1 LKVLLKFCLRR
12 GLVAAFVAVLAS
24 LTLAPRGAAQTFTW
38 TGGSGNNRW
47 TSGNNWSGGVAP
59 TGAGGENL
67 VFPSGA
73 ARLSNNNTLNGAS
86 FNSIT
91 ISGSGYTLSGNAL
104 TLGAGGLAD
113 NSIAGT
119 NTVSLPMTF
128 AATRAVTVSNAGT
141 TLTISGVISGAGGLT
156 KAGAGTV
163 TLSATNT
170 YTGVTTINA
179 GTIAVA
185 ADARLG
191 TAPAVATPGKVTFG
205 GGTLR
210 TTASFTLAA
219 NRGIALTGAGT
230 ISTDPGTTLTYGGII
245 AGASTLTKAGTGTLI
260 LSGANTYTGAT
271 MVSAGSVRLG
281 ATNAV
286 PSGSAVTV
294 AGGATFDLSGFSDV
308 VGSLA
313 GAGTV
318 TSGAAGGVTLT
329 AGGDNS
335 STTFSSVIQ
344 NGSGTVALTK
354 TGTGT
359 LTLSGTNT
367 YTGVTTINA
376 GTIAIA
382 ADAGLGTAPAVPT
395 PGRLTFGGGTLETTA
410 SFTLA
415 TNRGIALTGAGMIS
429 TDPGTTLTYGG
440 IIAGASPLTKA
451 GPGTLI
457 VSGANTYTGAT
468 TVSAGVLDV
477 RNNSGLGTP
486 TGATTVASGAALQ
499 VDGSGLVIAE
509 PLTLNGTGIASGGG
523 LRNLANSNTWS
534 GAITVGAGGARINSD
549 AGTLTVSGAIS
560 GATQPLTVGGAG
572 NTTVSGVIGTTSGTL
587 TKDGIGTLIL
597 SAANTYTGA
606 TTVSAGALRLG
617 AANAV
622 GSGSAVTVAAGATF
636 DLNGFSDA
644 IGSLAGAGAVTS
656 GAAGAVTLTA
666 GGNNTSTTF
675 SGVIQNGSATVAVTK
690 VGTGTLTLS
699 GTNTYTGSTTVSGG
713 TLLVNGSQGSSAVSL
728 NGGTLGGTGTV
739 GPITSTGSGG
749 SVTPGVGVGILSSG
763 NVNWSSGSPGFVV
776 QLNGTTAGTG
786 YDQLNVTGSV
796 NLGSATLSGTLG
808 FSPPN
813 GTSFTIINNDGS
825 DAVIGTFAGLP
836 EGSTVVLS
844 GQSFKVSYVG
854 GTGNDVVLTVAAPNL
869 TVNNAVAP
877 SASPPPGTD
886 LTYTVTV
893 TNNGTGNATSVVV
906 VDTLAPTVQFKVG
919 SVVNSLPAGVS
930 VVVDYSNDAG
940 ATWTYIPASGACSA
954 PANYDRCVNRVR
966 WSLQNPLSSSAP
978 NNTGTLQFVAQIR

>member
-1 LKVLLKFCLRR
+1 MLLKFCLRR
-12 GLVAAFVAVLAS
+12 GLVAAVAAVVAL

-38 TGGSGNNRW
+38 TGGSGNSRW

-59 TGAGGENL
+59 TGVGAENL
-67 VFPSGA
+67 VFPTGA
-73 ARLSNNNTLNGAS
+73 AHLSNNNTFNGAS

-91 ISGSGYTLSGNAL
+91 ISGSGYTLGGNAL
-104 TLGAGGLAD
+104 TLAAGGLAD

-119 NTVSLPMTF
+119 NTISLGLAF
-128 AATRAVTVSNAGT
+128 AATRTVTVGNAGT

-156 KAGAGTV
+156 KSGSGTV
-163 TLSATNT
+163 TLSAANT

-179 GTIAVA
+179 GTIAIAVDAGLGA
-185 ADARLG
+185 APGAP
-191 TAPAVATPGKVTFG
+191 TAGKLTFG

-230 ISTDPGTTLTYGGII
+230 ISTDPGTTLTYGGIA
-245 AGASTLTKAGTGTLI
+245 AGAGTLTKAGTGTLI

-271 MVSAGSVRLG
+271 AISAGTLQLG
-281 ATNAV
+281 ATNTV

-294 AGGATFDLSGFSDV
+294 SGGATFDLHGFSDAI
-308 VGSLA
+308 GSLA

-318 TSGAAGGVTLT
+318 TSGAAGAVTLT
-329 AGGDNS
+329 AGANNG
-335 STTFSSVIQ
+335 STTFSGIIQ

-354 TGTGT
+354 GGTGT
-359 LTLSGTNT
+359 MTLS
-367 YTGVTTINA
+367 
-376 GTIAIA
+376 
-382 ADAGLGTAPAVPT
+382 
-395 PGRLTFGGGTLETTA
+395 
-410 SFTLA
+410 S
-415 TNRGIALTGAGMIS
+415 
-429 TDPGTTLTYGG
+429 
-440 IIAGASPLTKA
+440 
-451 GPGTLI
+451 
-457 VSGANTYTGAT
+457 ANTYSGAT

-477 RNNSGLGTP
+477 QNNSSLGT
-486 TGATTVASGAALQ
+486 TVGATTVTGGAALQ
-499 VDGSGLVIAE
+499 LDGSGLVVAE
-509 PLTLNGTGIASGGG
+509 PVTLNGTGIAAGGA
-523 LRNLANSNTWS
+523 LRQVANSNTWS
-534 GAITVGAGGARINSD
+534 GAITLGSASRINAA
-549 AGTLTVSGAIS
+549 AGTLAVTGGITN
-560 GATQPLTVGGAG
+560 GGFLLTVGGAG
-572 NTTVSGVIGTTSGTL
+572 NTTISSTAISGTGGL
-587 TKDGIGTLIL
+587 TKDGTGTLTL
-597 SAANTYTGA
+597 SASNTYTGA
-606 TTVSAGALRLG
+606 TTV
-617 AANAV
+617 
-622 GSGSAVTVAAGATF
+622 
-636 DLNGFSDA
+636 
-644 IGSLAGAGAVTS
+644 
-656 GAAGAVTLTA
+656 TA
-666 GGNNTSTTF
+666 
-675 SGVIQNGSATVAVTK
+675 
-690 VGTGTLTLS
+690 
-699 GTNTYTGSTTVSGG
+699 G
-713 TLLVNGSQGSSAVSL
+713 TLLVNGSQSSSAVSL

-739 GPITSTGSGG
+739 GAITSTGSGG

-763 NVNWSSGSPGFVV
+763 NVNWTSGSPGFAV

-813 GTSFTIINNDGS
+813 GTSFTIINNDGG

-844 GQSFKVSYVG
+844 GQSLQISYVG
-854 GTGNDVVLTVAAPNL
+854 GTGNDVVLVVAAPNL

>member
-1 LKVLLKFCLRR
+1 MEVASPPRRVRALRRHGTAPPARPLEGAYRTAYDEGGLLEVRRNTEVPACSQRTGLRAAPPRGVRRDLMAALLVLLAL
-12 GLVAAFVAVLAS
+12 

-38 TGGSGNNRW
+38 TGASNPNWKTNGNW
-47 TSGNNWSGGVAP
+47 LGGAAP
-59 TGAGGENL
+59 TGNGGENL

-73 ARLSNNNTLNGAS
+73 ANLTNNNNLKGTS

-91 ISGSGYTLSGNAL
+91 ISGSGYTVGGNATTL
-104 TLGAGGLAD
+104 TGSLAD
-113 NSIAGT
+113 SSVAGT
-119 NTVSLPMTF
+119 NTISLGLTF
-128 AATRAVTVSNAGT
+128 AATRTVTVSNAAT

-156 KAGAGTV
+156 KSGSGTV
-163 TLSATNT
+163 TLSAANT
-170 YTGVTTINA
+170 YTGVTTINV
-179 GTIAVA
+179 GTIAIA
-185 ADARLG
+185 ADAGLG
-191 TAPAVATPGKVTFG
+191 AAPGAPTAGKLTFG

-210 TTASFTLAA
+210 TTASFTVAA

-245 AGASTLTKAGTGTLI
+245 AGASPLTKAGTGTLI
-260 LSGANTYTGAT
+260 VSGANTYTGAT
-271 MVSAGSVRLG
+271 AISAGTLQLG

-294 AGGATFDLSGFSDV
+294 SGGAIFDL
-308 VGSLA
+308 
-313 GAGTV
+313 
-318 TSGAAGGVTLT
+318 
-329 AGGDNS
+329 
-335 STTFSSVIQ
+335 
-344 NGSGTVALTK
+344 
-354 TGTGT
+354 
-359 LTLSGTNT
+359 
-367 YTGVTTINA
+367 
-376 GTIAIA
+376 
-382 ADAGLGTAPAVPT
+382 
-395 PGRLTFGGGTLETTA
+395 R
-410 SFTLA
+410 
-415 TNRGIALTGAGMIS
+415 
-429 TDPGTTLTYGG
+429 
-440 IIAGASPLTKA
+440 
-451 GPGTLI
+451 
-457 VSGANTYTGAT
+457 
-468 TVSAGVLDV
+468 
-477 RNNSGLGTP
+477 
-486 TGATTVASGAALQ
+486 
-499 VDGSGLVIAE
+499 
-509 PLTLNGTGIASGGG
+509 
-523 LRNLANSNTWS
+523 
-534 GAITVGAGGARINSD
+534 
-549 AGTLTVSGAIS
+549 
-560 GATQPLTVGGAG
+560 
-572 NTTVSGVIGTTSGTL
+572 
-587 TKDGIGTLIL
+587 
-597 SAANTYTGA
+597 
-606 TTVSAGALRLG
+606 
-617 AANAV
+617 
-622 GSGSAVTVAAGATF
+622 
-636 DLNGFSDA
+636 GFSDA
-644 IGSLAGAGAVTS
+644 IGSLAGAGTVTS

-666 GGNNTSTTF
+666 GGNNGSTTF

-844 GQSFKVSYVG
+844 GQSLQISYVG
-854 GTGNDVVLTVAAPNL
+854 GTGNDVVLSVVAPNL

-930 VVVDYSNDAG
+930 VVVDYSNDGG
-940 ATWTYIPASGACSA
+940 ATWTYVPASGACSA
-954 PANYDRCVNRVR
+954 PVNYDRCVNRIR
-966 WSLQNPLSSSAP
+966 WRLQNPLSSTAP
-978 NNTGTLQFVAQIR
+978 NNTGTLQLVAQIR